1 MKENIKKKPVLRK
14 KYKFEVNVQG
24 RVNLNLLRICEQDS
38 KQRCYTLEAMNKYLF
53 DEQLCEFA
61 DS

>member
-1 MKENIKKKPVLRK
+1 M
-14 KYKFEVNVQG
+14 NVQG

-38 KQRCYTLEAMNKYLF
+38 KQRSYTLEAMNKYLF
-53 DEQLCEFA
+53 DEQLCEFT